1 MIFLNIFVYNKGKS
15 VIFAASKDK
24 KRLGRVHESS
34 RPFQPQ
40 NKRGQRKGFKM
51 TTNTKTKKTY
61 EPIPDLEGEVW
72 RDVVGF
78 DGFYQVSNKGRV
90 KSLNFG
96 KRGYERLLSQAK
108 HKNYLFVTL
117 TKEGKHK
124 SIFVHRLVYEAF
136 IGNVPKYNTNISSD
150 ELIIVNHKDECGTNN
165 NVENLELLSVKD
177 NNRYGTKPSRIAH
190 TLHKKVIQK
199 TLDCVVVKEWES
211 AISCEEY
218 GFSRK
223 AISACCHGRI
233 RTHKGYIWSFTP
245 LLNNY

>member
-1 MIFLNIFVYNKGKS
+1 
-15 VIFAASKDK
+15 
-24 KRLGRVHESS
+24 
-34 RPFQPQ
+34 
-40 NKRGQRKGFKM
+40 M

-61 EPIPDLEGEVW
+61 EPIQDLEGEVW
-72 RDVVGF
+72 EDVVGF
-78 DGFYQVSNKGRV
+78 EGFYQVSNKGRV

-136 IGNVPKYNTNISSD
+136 IGNVPKYNTNISSN

-199 TLDCVVVKEWES
+199 TLDGNVVRKWES
-211 AISCEEY
+211 AKECESFGFNRSC
-218 GFSRK
+218 
-223 AISACCHGRI
+223 ISACCYGR
-233 RTHKGYIWSFTP
+233 RKSHKGFIWEFI
-245 LLNNY
+245 NV